1 MSFFSRLE
9 DRALQADSLLCVGL
23 DPHAPDLLA
32 PTAEAARD
40 FCLRLVEA
48 TSEVA
53 AAFKP
58 NSAFFEAFGPQG
70 IAVLAQV
77 IAAVPAAIPV
87 ILDAKRGDIA
97 STAEAYAQAVFRT
110 LGAGAVTISPYL
122 GRDSVEPFLADPE
135 RGIFLLCKTSNPG
148 AADIQD
154 LQVVPAGHLQAMHVG
169 HPQATPG
176 GQCLYEHVAQLA
188 QSWNSRDNVGLVVGS
203 TQPEALRRVRAL
215 APGLWILAPGVGVQ
229 GGDLRLALQA
239 GLRADG
245 LGMLIPVSRALSRA
259 ADPARAA
266 RELRD
271 QINCE
276 RAAILGAG
284 SVPPGRD
291 TIPDGGGAINRRG
304 TIYRAPTKNDV
315 PTTNALADGLLEA
328 GCVKFGKFT
337 LKSGLES
344 PIYLDL
350 RPLVSYPSL
359 LGEAAAAYVSILG
372 GLSFDR
378 LAALPYAALPIG
390 TAISLQTGWPLVYP
404 RKEVKAYGT
413 KAEIEGLFTPGER
426 VVVVDDLT
434 TTGGS
439 KFEAIEKLTA
449 AGLLVSDVV
458 VLIDRQSGATES
470 LAQAGYRLHA
480 VFTLA
485 QLLDHWEANG
495 KVPPEQIAAA
505 REFIGR

>member
-9 DRALQADSLLCVGL
+9 NRALQADSLLCVGL
-23 DPHAPDLLA
+23 DPHVPDLPA

-40 FCLRLVEA
+40 FCLRLIEA

-58 NSAFFEAFGPQG
+58 NSAFFEVFGPQG

-87 ILDAKRGDIA
+87 ILDAKRSDIA
-97 STAEAYAQAVFRT
+97 STAEAYAQAAYRT
-110 LGAGAVTISPYL
+110 LGAGAVTINPYL
-122 GRDSVEPFLADPE
+122 GRDSVEPFLADAE
-135 RGIFLLCKTSNPG
+135 RGVFLLCKTSNPG

-154 LQVVPAGHLQAMHVG
+154 LQVSP
-169 HPQATPG
+169 T
-176 GQCLYEHVAQLA
+176 GQRLYEHVALLA

-215 APGLWILAPGVGVQ
+215 APGLWILAPGVGAQ

-259 ADPARAA
+259 ADPARVA

-284 SVPPGRD
+284 SM
-291 TIPDGGGAINRRG
+291 PDGRG
-304 TIYRAPTKNDV
+304 TMPDRKDTIYRV

-328 GCVKFGKFT
+328 GCVKFGTFT

-350 RPLVSYPSL
+350 RQLVSYPSL
-359 LGEAAAAYVSILG
+359 LGEVAAAYVSVLR
-372 GLSFDR
+372 GLSFAR

-426 VVVVDDLT
+426 VAVVDDLT

-449 AGLLVSDVV
+449 AGLQVSDVV
-458 VLIDRQSGATES
+458 VLIDRQSGAAES

-485 QLLDHWEANG
+485 QLLDYWEVNG

>member
-23 DPHAPDLLA
+23 DPHAPDLPA

-110 LGAGAVTISPYL
+110 LGAGAVTVSPYL
-122 GRDSVEPFLADPE
+122 GRDSVEPFLTDPE

-148 AADIQD
+148 AADLQD
-154 LQVVPAGHLQAMHVG
+154 LVVAPAGEI
-169 HPQATPG
+169 
-176 GQCLYEHVAQLA
+176 LYEHVALLA
-188 QSWNSRDNVGLVVGS
+188 QSWNSRDNVGLVVGA

-215 APGLWILAPGVGVQ
+215 APGLWILAPGVGAQ
-229 GGDLRLALQA
+229 GGDLRQALQA

-245 LGMLIPVSRALSRA
+245 LGVLLPVSRALSRA

-271 QINCE
+271 QINLE
-276 RAAILGAG
+276 RAAIVVARVGLQPTGELDDHYLAG
-284 SVPPGRD
+284 PYHPALRHLADSAIALDMAASLINDYRVGPKAALRCHPGDVSIVRGQKNDNLRWLKACYLLEEISIQSHDSVPRGSLALRRD
-291 TIPDGGGAINRRG
+291 RENITIRRM
-304 TIYRAPTKNDV
+304 
-315 PTTNALADGLLEA
+315 
-328 GCVKFGKFT
+328 
-337 LKSGLES
+337 
-344 PIYLDL
+344 DL
-350 RPLVSYPSL
+350 RY
-359 LGEAAAAYVSILG
+359 E
-372 GLSFDR
+372 D
-378 LAALPYAALPIG
+378 
-390 TAISLQTGWPLVYP
+390 
-404 RKEVKAYGT
+404 
-413 KAEIEGLFTPGER
+413 
-426 VVVVDDLT
+426 
-434 TTGGS
+434 
-439 KFEAIEKLTA
+439 
-449 AGLLVSDVV
+449 
-458 VLIDRQSGATES
+458 
-470 LAQAGYRLHA
+470 
-480 VFTLA
+480 
-485 QLLDHWEANG
+485 N
-495 KVPPEQIAAA
+495 
-505 REFIGR
+505 

>member
-23 DPHAPDLLA
+23 DPHAPDLPA

-122 GRDSVEPFLADPE
+122 GRDSVEPFLADAE
-135 RGIFLLCKTSNPG
+135 RGVFLLCKTSNPG
-148 AADIQD
+148 AEDLQD
-154 LQVVPAGHLQAMHVG
+154 LQVLSAG
-169 HPQATPG
+169 HPQAPPG
-176 GQCLYEHVAQLA
+176 GLCLYEHVALLA
-188 QSWNSRDNVGLVVGS
+188 QSWNSRDNIGLVVGS

-215 APGLWILAPGVGVQ
+215 APGLWILAPGVGAQ

-239 GLRADG
+239 GLRVDG
-245 LGMLIPVSRALSRA
+245 LGMLLPVSRALSRA

-284 SVPPGRD
+284 SMPPGGG
-291 TIPDGGGAINRRG
+291 TMPDAGGVINRRG
-304 TIYRAPTKNDV
+304 TIYRAPTKGA
-315 PTTNALADGLLEA
+315 PTPNTLADGLLQA

-344 PIYLDL
+344 PIYIDL
-350 RPLVSYPSL
+350 RSLVSYPSL
-359 LGEAAAAYVSILG
+359 LGEVAAAYVSILG
-372 GLSFDR
+372 GLAFDR

-404 RKEVKAYGT
+404 RKEVKVYGT

-449 AGLLVSDVV
+449 AGLQVSDVV
-458 VLIDRQSGATES
+458 VLIDRQSGAAES
-470 LAQAGYRLHA
+470 LAQAGYRLHT

-485 QLLDHWEANG
+485 QLLDYWEAAG
-495 KVPPEQIAAA
+495 KVPAEQIAAA
-505 REFIGR
+505 REFIGS

>member
-9 DRALQADSLLCVGL
+9 NRALQADSLLCVGL
-23 DPHAPDLLA
+23 DPHVPDLPA

-40 FCLRLVEA
+40 FCLRLIEA

-97 STAEAYAQAVFRT
+97 STAEAYAQAAFRT
-110 LGAGAVTISPYL
+110 LGAGAVTINPYL
-122 GRDSVEPFLADPE
+122 GRDSVEPFLADAE
-135 RGIFLLCKTSNPG
+135 RGVFLLCKTSNPG

-154 LQVVPAGHLQAMHVG
+154 LQVWPAG

-176 GQCLYEHVAQLA
+176 GQRLYEHVALLA

-215 APGLWILAPGVGVQ
+215 APGLWILAPGVGAQ

-245 LGMLIPVSRALSRA
+245 LGMLIPVSRALSHT
-259 ADPARAA
+259 ADPARVA

-284 SVPPGRD
+284 SVPDGRGTMPDRRDTMPDRRD
-291 TIPDGGGAINRRG
+291 TIYRVPTINR
-304 TIYRAPTKNDV
+304 A
-315 PTTNALADGLLEA
+315 PTTNALADGLLET
-328 GCVKFGKFT
+328 GCVKFGTFT

-359 LGEAAAAYVSILG
+359 LGEVAAAYVSVLR

-426 VVVVDDLT
+426 VAVVDDLT

-449 AGLLVSDVV
+449 AGLQVSDVV
-458 VLIDRQSGATES
+458 VLIDRQSGAAES

-480 VFTLA
+480 IFTLA
-485 QLLDHWEANG
+485 QLLDHWEVNG

>member
-9 DRALQADSLLCVGL
+9 NRARQADSLLCVGL
-23 DPHAPDLLA
+23 DPHLPDLPA

-40 FCLRLVEA
+40 FCLRLIEA
-48 TSEVA
+48 ASEVA

-110 LGAGAVTISPYL
+110 LGAGAVTVSPYL
-122 GRDSVEPFLADPE
+122 GRDSVEPFLADTE
-135 RGIFLLCKTSNPG
+135 CGAFLLCKTSNPG

-154 LQVVPAGHLQAMHVG
+154 LQVLPAGQR
-169 HPQATPG
+169 
-176 GQCLYEHVAQLA
+176 LYEHVALLA

-215 APGLWILAPGVGVQ
+215 APGLWILAPGVGAQ
-229 GGDLRLALQA
+229 GGDLRLALLA

-245 LGMLIPVSRALSRA
+245 LGMLIPVSRTLSRA

-276 RAAILGAG
+276 RAEIIGAG
-284 SVPPGRD
+284 SVPPGKD
-291 TIPDGGGAINRRG
+291 ANYCVST
-304 TIYRAPTKNDV
+304 Y
-315 PTTNALADGLLEA
+315 ALADGLLAA
-328 GCVKFGKFT
+328 GCVKFGIFT

-344 PIYLDL
+344 PIYIDL

-359 LGEAAAAYVSILG
+359 LGEAAAAYVSVLR
-372 GLSFDR
+372 GLVFDR
-378 LAALPYAALPIG
+378 LAAVPYTALPIG

-426 VVVVDDLT
+426 VAVVDDLT

-449 AGLLVSDVV
+449 AGLQVSDVV
-458 VLIDRQSGATES
+458 VLIDRQSGAAES

-505 REFIGR
+505 REFIKR